1 MKIEVFDMAAIE
13 VGRVCILKFG
23 KNAGEQ
29 VTITKV
35 VDSNFVMV
43 KGAKGKERKTNI
55 SHIEPVA

>member
-1 MKIEVFDMAAIE
+1 MAAIE
-13 VGRVCILKFG
+13 IGRVCILKFG